1 MTPEKTIT
9 IALDGTGGDKV
20 DGKSIASAVRFAVV
34 LCPNLKVLVFGDQDL
49 KVALDREKIDSKAYE
64 FISAPECIPQDEDP
78 RSVLESYKN
87 ASMRKAIEA
96 VRDHKADVIVSSG
109 GTGPLVTLSRHI
121 LGVMDNMRPALCA
134 RIPAGPNKY
143 SLMLDL

>member
-49 KVALDREKIDSKAYE
+49 KVALEREKIHSKAYE

-78 RSVLESYKN
+78 RSVLVNYKN
-87 ASMRKAIEA
+87 SYFLKKNMG
-96 VRDHKADVIVSSG
+96 VRDK
-109 GTGPLVTLSRHI
+109 
-121 LGVMDNMRPALCA
+121 
-134 RIPAGPNKY
+134 K
-143 SLMLDL
+143 

>member
-49 KVALDREKIDSKAYE
+49 KVALEREKIDGAKVQVKLRLATKG
-64 FISAPECIPQDEDP
+64 
-78 RSVLESYKN
+78 R
-87 ASMRKAIEA
+87 
-96 VRDHKADVIVSSG
+96 
-109 GTGPLVTLSRHI
+109 TG
-121 LGVMDNMRPALCA
+121 
-134 RIPAGPNKY
+134 AG
-143 SLMLDL
+143 LTWFFA